1 LDFYTP
7 LHHVEAFILV
17 ALKQPLGHVWLPLF
31 GAKIKE
37 FIYDSNNYLSD
48 CHGIGNGIY
57 L

>member
-7 LHHVEAFILV
+7 LYHVEAFILV

-31 GAKIKE
+31 GAEIKE

-48 CHGIGNGIY
+48 CHVIGNEIY